1 MFSTYYFD
9 KAVAEYNIHNPNMD
23 LSSLTDITTVIFY
36 FHEYN
41 FIGNFHQSIS
51 SNFQL
56 IDNIRED
63 YHKCLR
69 HFDIANRVEIEFQE
83 LLRNVTVKTVK
94 KIPNVYCISISPTNN
109 DLPSVL
115 VKFMESVKKSKE
127 VKHIYGIFELGRQSQ
142 LFHTHFL
149 IEFSKPDGLTNL
161 KNKIKKNYKIFK
173 IDSMGGPTHL
183 LKSIRYFHK
192 EEKINRGTINEI
204 DRDYFINMSEGDS
217 PIKYKINT
225 DLFEI

>member
-41 FIGNFHQSIS
+41 FINDFHQSLS
-51 SNFQL
+51 SNTQL
-56 IDNIRED
+56 IIDIRDD
-63 YHKCLR
+63 YHNCLR
-69 HFDIANRVEIEFQE
+69 HFDIRNRVEIEFQE

-94 KIPNVYCISISPTNN
+94 KIPNVYCISISPHPEEKPIT
-109 DLPSVL
+109 L
-115 VKFMESVKKSKE
+115 VKFMETVKKSKE

-161 KNKIKKNYKIFK
+161 KNKIKKKYKQFK

-183 LKSIRYFHK
+183 LKSLRYFHK
-192 EEKINRGTINEI
+192 EEKINKGTINDM

-217 PIKYKINT
+217 LIKYKLNT
-225 DLFEI
+225 DLFII